1 MSELYWI
8 ITLNNIGTL
17 STVVMLFFAAISAV
31 AYIAAI
37 IFWSNAGGIENDKDA
52 DWRGFLKAKGLGRK
66 CLVVGIVAAIFAV
79 FIPSKK
85 DMYMIVGVGTAID
98 YIQKSE
104 TARQLPNKCIEA
116 LNNWVESLNEK

>member
-1 MSELYWI
+1 M
-8 ITLNNIGTL
+8 
-17 STVVMLFFAAISAV
+17 VMLATMVMYFFAGISTV
-31 AYIAAI
+31 AYIKAI
-37 IFWSNAGGIENDKDA
+37 NFWSNAGGIGNDKNA
-52 DWRGFLKAKGLGRK
+52 DWRGFLEAKGIGRK
-66 CLVVGIVAAIFAV
+66 CLVVGIVASVFAV

-98 YIQKSE
+98 YVQKSE

>member
-8 ITLNNIGTL
+8 ITLNNISTL
-17 STVVMLFFAAISAV
+17 AAVVMLFFAAISAV

-37 IFWSNAGGIENDKDA
+37 IFWSNAGGIKNDKNA
-52 DWRGFLKAKGLGRK
+52 EWIGFLKAKGLGRK
-66 CLVVGIVAAIFAV
+66 CLVVGIVAAVFAV
-79 FIPSKK
+79 FIPSKE

-98 YIQKSE
+98 YVQKNE

>member
-1 MSELYWI
+1 MNEFYWI

-17 STVVMLFFAAISAV
+17 ATVVMLFFAAISVV
-31 AYIAAI
+31 AYVAAI
-37 IFWSNAGGIENDKDA
+37 IFWSGAGGIENDKNA
-52 DWRGFLKAKGLGRK
+52 DWRGFLIAKGLGRK
-66 CLVVGIVAAIFAV
+66 CLVVGIVAAVFAV

-98 YIQKSE
+98 YVQKSE
-104 TARQLPNKCIEA
+104 TARQLPDKCIEA

>member
-8 ITLNNIGTL
+8 ITLNNIGIL
-17 STVVMLFFAAISAV
+17 ATVVMLFFGAFSVV
-31 AYIAAI
+31 AYFAAI
-37 IFWSNAGGIENDKDA
+37 IAWSNAGGIENDNDA

-85 DMYMIVGVGTAID
+85 DMYMIVGVGTTID
-98 YIQKSE
+98 YVQKNE
-104 TARQLPNKCIEA
+104 TARQLPDKCIEA